1 MKGTLEEAW
10 ELFKEAY
17 QYQMKGELERA
28 QEYYQKSIEAFP
40 TAEAYTFLGWT
51 YSFMSRY
58 EDAIE
63 QCQKAI
69 LVDPDFG
76 NPYNDIGAYL
86 IELGRPQEAI
96 PWLERALAAKR
107 YESYH
112 YPYFNLG
119 RVFVM
124 REMYSR
130 ALECFQKALE
140 LAPNYVLAQ
149 QAIQELKKKLN

>member
-28 QEYYQKSIEAFP
+28 EEYYQKSIEAFP

-112 YPYFNLG
+112 YPYCNLG